1 MGYPAQSQAGW
12 NKVVNNFGYSIR
24 YFSDLL
30 CSCKILMFYFAYR
43 DDTICPLVQMI
54 DLKSLIIFFKVR
66 QTSSK
71 SHERSPQG
79 KLNNPQSKIKIFC
92 FRILS
97 IIKLNP
103 QPIIY
108 LFCLRSFALYIFL
121 PYKPAPQPAY
131 PKGQLIRQP
140 PFQVDR

>member
-12 NKVVNNFGYSIR
+12 NKVVNNYGYSIR

-30 CSCKILMFYFAYR
+30 CSYKILMFYFAYS

-79 KLNNPQSKIKIFC
+79 KLNNPQTNIIIFC
-92 FRILS
+92 LRILS
-97 IIKLNP
+97 IIKFFPCPLA
-103 QPIIY
+103 QLQILEIATSIH
-108 LFCLRSFALYIFL
+108 LIF
-121 PYKPAPQPAY
+121 QIV
-131 PKGQLIRQP
+131 GNC
-140 PFQVDR
+140 F